1 MSGIGVLFT
10 VRGVFGDAVTLFGV
24 VSDGVALFD
33 LADIVLVEFFG
44 GDCFSPFESMAFSCG
59 TNDFGE

>member
-33 LADIVLVEFFG
+33 LVDIVLVEFFG
-44 GDCFSPFESMAFSCG
+44 GDCCSPFESMAFSCG
-59 TNDFGE
+59 INDFGE